1 VSWKDFV
8 SKLNDE
14 LMHKKET
21 MLKGK
26 LLVSLCLSVGRGI
39 QPALASPGTLA
50 LELITL
56 RLLSVCGN
64 TVIVVVTGT
73 FLAWA
78 LLVAAVLGY
87 AVCCVRA

>member
-26 LLVSLCLSVGRGI
+26 LLIRLFVYRSWHTTCAG
-39 QPALASPGTLA
+39 ASPHS
-50 LELITL
+50 LELIISL
-56 RLLSVCGN
+56 CGY

-87 AVCCVRA
+87 AVCCVHG